1 MLLLILVLAGLVFG
15 TIYFAINIINKYS
28 LKTKLVVSGLIS
40 GLIFF
45 IFYISGF
52 PLTSYYRQIFENNPY
67 EFTEFKSF
75 VFKYGV
81 RDSMVNTYNSANG
94 EYRYLNNRD
103 SLIKT
108 HLYLNKSEL
117 LYLHHKAGEFGFWD
131 FPSNELSND
140 AANPGGVKALR
151 YLMQFNYQQ
160 KSKTVLFE
168 TSYDSS
174 ENLKAV
180 NSKMIKEIEKV
191 LAEAEERQ
199 KK

>member
-1 MLLLILVLAGLVFG
+1 MLLLILALAGLFFG
-15 TIYFAINIINKYS
+15 TIYFIINIISKYN
-28 LKTKLVVSGLIS
+28 LKTKLVVSALIS
-40 GLIFF
+40 GLIFL
-45 IFYISGF
+45 IFFISGF
-52 PLTSYYRQIFENNPY
+52 PLTSYYRQIFKNSPY

-81 RDSMVNTYNSANG
+81 RDSMLNTYNSATG
-94 EYRYLNNRD
+94 EYQYLNNRD

-117 LYLHHKAGEFGFWD
+117 LYLHHKAGELGFWD
-131 FPSNELSND
+131 FPSSELSKDTTNF
-140 AANPGGVKALR
+140 GGVKPLH

-168 TSYDSS
+168 TSYDGPQ
-174 ENLKAV
+174 NLKAA
-180 NSKMIKEIEKV
+180 NSMMIKEIEKV
-191 LAEAEERQ
+191 LTEAEDRQ

>member
-1 MLLLILVLAGLVFG
+1 MLLLIFVFAGLVFG
-15 TIYFAINIINKYS
+15 TIYFIINLINKYS
-28 LKTKLVVSGLIS
+28 LKTKLIVSGLIS

-52 PLTSYYRQIFENNPY
+52 PLTAYYRQIFEDSPY
-67 EFTEFKSF
+67 ELTEFKSF

-81 RDSMVNTYNSANG
+81 RDSMVNTYNSATG
-94 EYRYLNNRD
+94 EYQYLNNRD

-108 HLYLNKSEL
+108 HLYLNRSEI
-117 LYLHHKAGEFGFWD
+117 LYLHHKAGELGFWD
-131 FPSNELSND
+131 FPSNELSKD
-140 AANPGGVKALR
+140 TTILGGVKPLR

-168 TSYDSS
+168 TSYDGS
-174 ENLKAV
+174 ENLRAA

-191 LAEAEERQ
+191 LAEAEDRQ

>member
-1 MLLLILVLAGLVFG
+1 MLLLILILAGLVFG
-15 TIYFAINIINKYS
+15 TIYFIINIINKYS

-52 PLTSYYRQIFENNPY
+52 PLTAYYRQIFENSPY
-67 EFTEFKSF
+67 EFSEFKSF

-81 RDSMVNTYNSANG
+81 RDSMVNTYNSATG
-94 EYRYLNNRD
+94 EYQYLNNRD

-117 LYLHHKAGEFGFWD
+117 LYLHHKAGELGFWD

-140 AANPGGVKALR
+140 TTNPGGVKPLR

-168 TSYDSS
+168 TSYDGT
-174 ENLKAV
+174 ENLKAA

-191 LAEAEERQ
+191 LAEAEDRQ